1 MEGWGIGMGGL
12 VWEPMMVSDVF
23 EEVMMSPTQYN
34 QHDLGMVGEPVA
46 VYVTRSQENNG
57 VTQHVP
63 TQDRE
68 PIGGG
73 AITVGGATATVF
85 YQLGQFYTGQDVLVL
100 RHPKMV
106 EASALMLVAL
116 LRAQVGKFSWGSHGV
131 TLTRLRRLRMMVPV
145 TMVDEV
151 PQVDWAGLQALGEH
165 MLGEVRGR
173 IPLAM
178 FTPSAPPNLNMDSP
192 VVSDLIVPSNS
203 LWEPVKVEDVFE
215 VCRQNPSWLYVKNIR
230 DRQEGTLFPLVTNTL
245 THNSVHRFIG
255 AQDEEP
261 NHGNAITVGVD
272 CQAVTYQGQPFYGGE
287 GLLELRHPS
296 LTAAS
301 ALVLVALLRQAV
313 EVFSWHHKSS
323 LARLRR
329 TRIMVPVIPDGTG
342 MVVVDWGTLHHIG
355 CVLLDTVEERIGDW
369 VNKP

>member
-1 MEGWGIGMGGL
+1 MGGL

-34 QHDLGMVGEPVA
+34 QHDLRMVGEPVA

-63 TQDRE
+63 AQDRE
-68 PIGGG
+68 PIPGG

-85 YQLGQFYTGQDVLVL
+85 YQPRCFYTGQDVLIL
-100 RHPKMV
+100 RHPKLV
-106 EASALMLVAL
+106 EVSALILVAL
-116 LRAQVGKFSWGSHGV
+116 LRGQVGKFSWGSHGV
-131 TLTRLRRLRMMVPV
+131 TLTRLRRLRIMVPIK
-145 TMVDEV
+145 MVDDK
-151 PQVDWAGLQALGEH
+151 PQVDWVWLQVLGEH
-165 MLGEVRGR
+165 MVATVRGR
-173 IPLAM
+173 IPLDM
-178 FTPSAPPNLNMDSP
+178 FTPSALPNLNMDSP

-203 LWEPVKVEDVFE
+203 LWEPVRVEDVFE

-230 DRQEGTLFPLVTNTL
+230 ETQREPLYPLVTNTL
-245 THNSVHRFIG
+245 THNSIHQFIG
-255 AQDEEP
+255 VQEKEP
-261 NHGNAITVGVD
+261 NPGNAIVVGVD
-272 CQAVTYQGQPFYGGE
+272 SQTVTYQGQPFYGGE

-296 LTAAS
+296 LTKQS

-323 LARLRR
+323 VARVRR

-342 MVVVDWGTLHHIG
+342 MVVVDWGTLHQIG
-355 CVLLDTVEERIGDW
+355 CVLLDTVGERIGDW

>member
-1 MEGWGIGMGGL
+1 MGGL

-34 QHDLGMVGEPVA
+34 QHDLRMVGEPVA

-63 TQDRE
+63 AQDRE
-68 PIGGG
+68 PIPGG

-85 YQLGQFYTGQDVLVL
+85 YQPGCFYTGQDVLIL
-100 RHPKMV
+100 RHPKLV
-106 EASALMLVAL
+106 EASALILVAL
-116 LRAQVGKFSWGSHGV
+116 LRGQVGKFSWGSHGV
-131 TLTRLRRLRMMVPV
+131 TLTRLRRLRIMVPIK
-145 TMVDEV
+145 MVDDK
-151 PQVDWAGLQALGEH
+151 PQVDWVGLQVLGEH
-165 MLGEVRGR
+165 MVATVRGR
-173 IPLAM
+173 IPLDM
-178 FTPSAPPNLNMDSP
+178 FTPSAPPNLNIDSP
-192 VVSDLIVPSNS
+192 IVSDLIVPSNS
-203 LWEPVKVEDVFE
+203 LWEPVRVEDVFE

-245 THNSVHRFIG
+245 THNSIHQFIG
-255 AQDEEP
+255 VQEKEP
-261 NHGNAITVGVD
+261 NPGNAITVGVD
-272 CQAVTYQGQPFYGGE
+272 CQTVTYQGQPFYGGE

-296 LTAAS
+296 LTKQS

-329 TRIMVPVIPDGTG
+329 TRIMVPVIPDTAGG
-342 MVVVDWGTLHHIG
+342 VVVDWGTLHQIG
-355 CVLLDTVEERIGDW
+355 CVLLDTVGERIGDW